1 MGKIYCIM
9 GKSASGKDTLYKNL
23 LQEINSL
30 GTYVMYTTRPMRA
43 GETEGVEY
51 HFITDEELSGY
62 EKAGKVIEKRQY
74 NTMRGL
80 WTYCTIDDGQIDLSE
95 KDYLSL
101 ETLESYK
108 ALSSFFG
115 SEKLVPIY
123 LELDDGE
130 RLQRALDRER
140 LQKVPHYEEMCR
152 RFLAD
157 SEDFSEEK
165 LLEDGIYKR
174 FDSSDADKLLRKVKE
189 EFFEND
195 FIQ

>member
-30 GTYVMYTTRPMRA
+30 GNYVMYTTRPMRA

-62 EKAGKVIEKRQY
+62 EKAGQVIEKRQY

-157 SEDFSEEK
+157 TLPMSATSC
-165 LLEDGIYKR
+165 GGGPCG
-174 FDSSDADKLLRKVKE
+174 S
-189 EFFEND
+189 
-195 FIQ
+195 

>member
-9 GKSASGKDTLYKNL
+9 GKSASGKDTLFKNL
-23 LQEINSL
+23 LNEFSSL
-30 GTYVMYTTRPMRA
+30 GTYVMYTTRPMRS

-51 HFITDEELSGY
+51 HFITDEEFY
-62 EKAGKVIEKRQY
+62 EYERTGKVIEKRQY
-74 NTMRGL
+74 NTMQGI

-95 KDYLSL
+95 KDYISL

-108 ALSSFFG
+108 ALCSFFG
-115 SEKLVPIY
+115 RENLVPIY

-140 LQKVPHYEEMCR
+140 LQKTPHYEEMCR

-157 SEDFSEEK
+157 SNDFSEEK
-165 LLEDGIYKR
+165 LLEAEIYRR
-174 FDSSDADKLLRKVKE
+174 FDSSNADELLRKIKE